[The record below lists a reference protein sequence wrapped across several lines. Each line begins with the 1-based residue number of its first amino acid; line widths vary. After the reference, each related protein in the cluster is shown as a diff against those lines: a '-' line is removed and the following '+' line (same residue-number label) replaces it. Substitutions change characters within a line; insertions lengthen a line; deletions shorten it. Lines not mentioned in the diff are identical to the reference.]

1 MSNEPGLNLA
11 LDALE
16 DAHGLSPAPEDIY
29 DAFSAWVS
37 STGKQ
42 MYPHQDE
49 ALLNIVSGDHVI
61 VSTPTG
67 SGKSMIAMQALF
79 TGLATGRTAYYTAPL
94 KALVSEKFFE
104 LIGHFGA
111 HNVGMVT
118 GDSSI
123 NAGAPII
130 CATAEIL
137 ANIALREGDQADV
150 GMVVMDE
157 FHFYDDPQRGWAW
170 QVPLLTLPQAQQIL
184 LSATLGDTTK
194 LTSDLTRRTNRP
206 VSIVDDAVRP
216 VPLHFSWSTEPIG
229 EVIKELVATHMAP
242 VYVVHFF
249 AARRRLSSTRLAID
263 GRRFKRTK
271 RTDCRCP
278 RFIHLLPRIWQSPV
292 KTSACRNRYSSR
304 RTTPSLSSP
313 SRTPSPSRTTQRH
326 LRN

>member
-1 MSNEPGLNLA
+1 MTSAEPGLNIA

-16 DAHGLSPAPEDIY
+16 DAHGLTPSPEDMY
-29 DAFSAWVS
+29 EAFSSWVT

-79 TGLATGRTAYYTAPL
+79 TALATGRTAYYTAPL

-104 LIGHFGA
+104 LIGNFGA

-123 NAGAPII
+123 NADAPII

-157 FHFYDDPQRGWAW
+157 FHFYDDPQRG
-170 QVPLLTLPQAQQIL
+170 
-184 LSATLGDTTK
+184 
-194 LTSDLTRRTNRP
+194 
-206 VSIVDDAVRP
+206 
-216 VPLHFSWSTEPIG
+216 
-229 EVIKELVATHMAP
+229 
-242 VYVVHFF
+242 
-249 AARRRLSSTRLAID
+249 
-263 GRRFKRTK
+263 
-271 RTDCRCP
+271 
-278 RFIHLLPRIWQSPV
+278 
-292 KTSACRNRYSSR
+292 
-304 RTTPSLSSP
+304 
-313 SRTPSPSRTTQRH
+313 
-326 LRN
+326 